1 MGLIEHQE
9 AGGNIGRNTVTITS
23 AGGTKYYTGSTADFK
38 RTFILLNAAPSVY
51 PSRVRLYMNSS
62 SRNLVSEISRSFE
75 TKSLN
80 DYVGLI
86 ADVSFSANGQTA
98 FGFDPMLYGAS
109 LDPGYNIYYTIET
122 AGNAAN
128 TITFSTFLLEDNLD
142 SDPLTQYFV
151 SNRRT
156 LKLSTNTLGSASRYI
171 SSASIVSASSGATK
185 ITTTAPKSYLLLS
198 ASSFPNIASQSC
210 RVRLYSIPTNT
221 LSASEISR
229 SFSELPNSG
238 SGLIVDFLMESG
250 SLKLPFQPISFGAN
264 LETVLT
270 SQNLLESPVSNN
282 IYYIIDSLESAASQ
296 HNIDI
301 DIYSL
306 ED

>member
-9 AGGNIGRNTVTITS
+9 AGAAVGRNSVTITS
-23 AGGTKYYTGSTADFK
+23 TAGYKYYTGSTPDFK
-38 RTFILLNAAPSVY
+38 RTFILLNAAPSIY

-62 SRNLVSEISRSFE
+62 SRNLISEISRSFE
-75 TKSLN
+75 TKSIN

-86 ADVSFSANGQTA
+86 ADVSFSANGNVA

-109 LDPGYNIYYTIET
+109 LDPGYKIYYTIET
-122 AGNAAN
+122 PGNVAN
-128 TITFSTFLLEDNLD
+128 SITFSTFLLEDELE
-142 SDPLTQYFV
+142 SDPTSQYSI

-156 LKLSTNTLGSASRYI
+156 IKIQTTTLPSASRYI
-171 SSASIVSASSGATK
+171 NSASIVSASSGATK
-185 ITTTAPKSYLLLS
+185 ITTSAPKSYLLLS

-210 RVRLYSIPTNT
+210 RVRLYSIPTT
-221 LSASEISR
+221 GLPQSEITR
-229 SFSELPNSG
+229 SFSELPNTG

-250 SLKLPFQPISFGAN
+250 SIKVPFQPISFGAN
-264 LETVLT
+264 VETVLT
-270 SQNLLESPVSNN
+270 SQNLLDTPVSNT
-282 IYYIIDSLESAASQ
+282 IYYIVDSLESAASQ
-296 HNIDI
+296 HNIEI

>member
-1 MGLIEHQE
+1 
-9 AGGNIGRNTVTITS
+9 
-23 AGGTKYYTGSTADFK
+23 
-38 RTFILLNAAPSVY
+38 
-51 PSRVRLYMNSS
+51 MNSS

-75 TKSLN
+75 TKSIN

-86 ADVSFSANGQTA
+86 ADVSFSANGNVA

-122 AGNAAN
+122 SGNLAN
-128 TITFSTFLLEDNLD
+128 NITFSTFLLEDNFD
-142 SDPLTQYFV
+142 ADPTTQYTI

-156 LKLSTNTLGSASRYI
+156 INIQTTTLGSASRYI
-171 SSASIVSASSGATK
+171 NSASVVSASSGALK
-185 ITTTAPKSYLLLS
+185 ITTAAPKSYLLLS
-198 ASSFPNIASQSC
+198 ASSYPNIASQSC
-210 RVRLYSIPTNT
+210 RVRLYSIPTT
-221 LSASEISR
+221 AVPATEISR
-229 SFSELPNSG
+229 SFSQLPNTG
-238 SGLIVDFLMESG
+238 SGLIVDFLLESG
-250 SLKLPFQPISFGAN
+250 SLKLPFQPISFAAN

-270 SQNLLESPVSNN
+270 SQNLAESPVANT
-282 IYYIIDSLESAASQ
+282 IYYVVDSLESAASQ